1 MRASFEYTKCVS
13 GRKSALTNTQA
24 PQTLF
29 AIALQ
34 SPVTI
39 VLRKPAVKV
48 QAGCAL
54 YRAGQ
59 P

>member
-1 MRASFEYTKCVS
+1 MRLRPQECLDKH
-13 GRKSALTNTQA
+13 TQA

-39 VLRKPAVKV
+39 VLRKLTIKV

-54 YRAGQ
+54 YQAGQ